1 MNAQLDLTEY
11 ELDRLS
17 RKWLRAWVQ
26 AGSPNMTAHGQNYR
40 YPAITKTPAQMCG
53 ITNSAAFKKSDSK
66 IIVECCGRAPGVR
79 GKTFLVRIALD
90 FSTITHIVA
99 PLAGLTMNIGGTA
112 NIDCPHGLRGVTRA
126 MLDRMERMHIEVAV
140 RYCSRDALCGMSGPE
155 IDSALARIEEA
166 ELRHAM
172 RAQEARSRQTL
183 ASRL

>member
-1 MNAQLDLTEY
+1 MNAQLNLTDR

-26 AGSPNMTAHGQNYR
+26 AGSPNMTAHDQNYR
-40 YPAITKTPAQMCG
+40 WRALTKTPAQMCG
-53 ITNSAAFKKSDSK
+53 ITNLADFKKSDSK
-66 IIVECCGRAPGVR
+66 IIVECCGRDGVR
-79 GKTFLVRIALD
+79 EKTFLVRVALD

-99 PLAGLTMNIGGTA
+99 PLAGLTMNVGGTA
-112 NIDCPHGLRGVTRA
+112 NIECAHGQRGVTRA

-140 RYCSRDALCGMSGPE
+140 RYCSRDALRGMSGPE
-155 IDSALARIEEA
+155 IDGALARIEEA
-166 ELRHAM
+166 ELRHAI